1 MAVSSSTS
9 KRRTGRTRRTTGKR
23 MSKTTEDTV
32 KAENKAE
39 NTDNKQEKDMSK
51 DLEMENKPTKAESS
65 ENSAPTQI
73 QVAHSA
79 SIMPNRPIEESHL
92 EVVGTI
98 MGNRPIFKTESASGV
113 SFVHSEDSV
122 GAMANRPVA
131 TTHLQITSMMV
142 NRPIA
147 SNEVDDP
154 YALMGYLD

>member
-1 MAVSSSTS
+1 MAVSSSTT
-9 KRRTGRTRRTTGKR
+9 KRRTGRTRQTTGKPIDQDE
-23 MSKTTEDTV
+23 KDTV
-32 KAENKAE
+32 NVETPQNSTENS
-39 NTDNKQEKDMSK
+39 QEQDMSK
-51 DLEMENKPTKAESS
+51 DLEVDTKSTKAESS
-65 ENSAPTQI
+65 ENSSPTQI

-79 SIMPNRPIEESHL
+79 MIMPNRPIEESHL
-92 EVVGTI
+92 QVVGTI
-98 MGNRPIFKTESASGV
+98 MGNRPIFKTESVSGI

-131 TTHLQITSMMV
+131 TTQLQITSMMV

>member
-1 MAVSSSTS
+1 
-9 KRRTGRTRRTTGKR
+9 
-23 MSKTTEDTV
+23 MSKAQEDTV
-32 KAENKAE
+32 KAENTE
-39 NTDNKQEKDMSK
+39 NNQEKNMSK
-51 DLEMENKPTKAESS
+51 DLEMESKPTKAESS
-65 ENSAPTQI
+65 VHSAPTQI

-79 SIMPNRPIEESHL
+79 MIMPNRPIEESHL
-92 EVVGTI
+92 EITGTI

-131 TTHLQITSMMV
+131 TTQLQITSMLV
-142 NRPIA
+142 NRPVA

>member
-1 MAVSSSTS
+1 
-9 KRRTGRTRRTTGKR
+9 

-32 KAENKAE
+32 KSENP
-39 NTDNKQEKDMSK
+39 DNKQEQEKDMSK
-51 DLEMENKPTKAESS
+51 DLEMETKSTKAESS

-73 QVAHSA
+73 QVAHHQSA
-79 SIMPNRPIEESHL
+79 MIMPNRPIEESHL

-98 MGNRPIFKTESASGV
+98 MGNRPIFKTESASGI
-113 SFVHSEDSV
+113 SFVHSEDAV

-131 TTHLQITSMMV
+131 TTHLQITSMMA

-147 SNEVDDP
+147 SNQVDDP

>member
-1 MAVSSSTS
+1 
-9 KRRTGRTRRTTGKR
+9 

>member
-1 MAVSSSTS
+1 MAVSSSTTG
-9 KRRTGRTRRTTGKR
+9 RRTARTRRTTGKR
-23 MSKTTEDTV
+23 MSKAQEDTV
-32 KAENKAE
+32 KAENTE
-39 NTDNKQEKDMSK
+39 NNQEKNMSK
-51 DLEMENKPTKAESS
+51 DLEMESKPTKAESS
-65 ENSAPTQI
+65 VHSAPTQI

-79 SIMPNRPIEESHL
+79 MIMPNRPIEESHL
-92 EVVGTI
+92 EITGTI

-131 TTHLQITSMMV
+131 TTQLQITSMLV
-142 NRPIA
+142 NRPVA